1 VLWDDGLAGDE
12 GWLLYAF
19 GAMERGSIKAA
30 VVYFEPIPERFSLSL
45 LSRSFSYPS
54 RWGLG

>member
-1 VLWDDGLAGDE
+1 MLWEDGLAGEE
-12 GWLLYAF
+12 GWLWLYVF

-45 LSRSFSYPS
+45 LSRSFS
-54 RWGLG
+54 